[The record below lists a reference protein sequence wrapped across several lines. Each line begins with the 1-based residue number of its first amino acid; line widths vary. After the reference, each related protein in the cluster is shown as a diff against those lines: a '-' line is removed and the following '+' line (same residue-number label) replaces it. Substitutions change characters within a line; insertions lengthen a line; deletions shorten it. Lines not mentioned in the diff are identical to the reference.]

1 MAKRLKTRIRKT
13 YIEGLDEIEKLLTDM
28 GDAAAGVLDKAAMEG
43 AQIVLNDA
51 KNKAPVDTGKLRDSL
66 ILKKSKVKNPK
77 VRGEYYVSK
86 KSGAEHFA
94 PVELGISKMKA
105 QPFLRP
111 AVDENMG
118 KVAKTINTEVLKA
131 LGRIT

>member
-13 YIEGLDEIEKLLTDM
+13 YIEGLPEVEKLFSEM
-28 GDAAAGVLDKAAMEG
+28 GDAAAEVLDKAAMDG

-51 KNKAPVDTGKLRDSL
+51 KNKVPVDTGKLRDSL
-66 ILKKSKVKNPK
+66 ILKKSKVKNAK

-94 PVELGISKMKA
+94 PVELGTSKMKA

-118 KVAKTINTEVLKA
+118 KVAKTINDTVLKA
-131 LGRIT
+131 IGRVT